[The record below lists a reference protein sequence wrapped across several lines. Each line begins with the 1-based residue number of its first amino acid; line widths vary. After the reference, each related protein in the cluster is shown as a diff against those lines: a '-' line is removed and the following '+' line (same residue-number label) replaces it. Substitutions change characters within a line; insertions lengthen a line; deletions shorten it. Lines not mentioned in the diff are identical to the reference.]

1 MDDTK
6 KILLVQKKIQLKIK
20 QKCRMGFGE
29 MAGWIE
35 DYSVA
40 RANDIKWDIIQFR
53 VFAQILYM
61 GKIYE

>member
-1 MDDTK
+1 
-6 KILLVQKKIQLKIK
+6 
-20 QKCRMGFGE
+20 MGFGE